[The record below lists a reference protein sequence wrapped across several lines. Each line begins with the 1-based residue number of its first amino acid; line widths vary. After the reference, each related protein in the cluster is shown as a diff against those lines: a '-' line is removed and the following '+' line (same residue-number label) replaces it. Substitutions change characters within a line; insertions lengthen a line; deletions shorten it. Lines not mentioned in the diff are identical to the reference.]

1 MIEVS
6 HLKKRYGEKYA
17 VNDISFNVNEGE
29 ILGFL
34 GPNGAGKS
42 TTMNIITGYLSSNEG
57 SVKVAGIDVLENP
70 VEAKKH
76 IGFLPEL
83 PPLYLDMTVKEYLNF
98 VYGLKGCKLPREA
111 HLGEICDLVKI
122 SGVYNRMIKNLS
134 KGYRQRVG
142 IAQALVGNPD
152 VLILDEP
159 TVGLDPKQIIEI
171 RTLIKHL
178 SKKHTVILSSHILP
192 EVQSV
197 CERIVIINRGII
209 VADDT
214 AANLSNQIS
223 GDRRLI
229 IRVAGPEETV
239 MRAITGISGVKA
251 VESLGI
257 RESGSFDF
265 QVETEQGKDVRKP
278 LFNVLADRRWPI
290 LSLDS
295 GEMTLEDIFLK
306 LTSEDVVNKIKRTR
320 KKEAAKPKYEDNPK
334 YNRIVDKTELEAE
347 NTEIDEYLS
356 GVEAQQKPETAQT
369 ETDNSAETKEEGKE

>member
-6 HLKKRYGEKYA
+6 HLTKRYGENYA
-17 VNDISFNVNEGE
+17 VNDISFEVNDGE

-57 SVKVAGIDVLENP
+57 TVKIAGVDVLDNP

-83 PPLYLDMTVKEYLNF
+83 PPLYLDMTVREYLNF
-98 VYGLKGCKLPREA
+98 VYNLKGCKLPRDA
-111 HLGEICDLVKI
+111 HLEEICNLVKI
-122 SGVYNRMIKNLS
+122 SGVYDRMIKNLS

-178 SKKHTVILSSHILP
+178 GQKHTVILSSHILP

-197 CERIVIINRGII
+197 CERIIIINKGII
-209 VADDT
+209 VADGTT
-214 AANLSNQIS
+214 AELSNKIS
-223 GDRRLI
+223 VDHRVV
-229 IRVAGPEETV
+229 IRVAGPEEPIK
-239 MRAITGISGVKA
+239 RAIQGISGVKN

-257 RESGSFDF
+257 RETGSFDF
-265 QVETEQGKDVRKP
+265 QVEAEPGKDIRKP
-278 LFNVLADRRWPI
+278 LFNLLADRRWPI

-306 LTSEDVVNKIKRTR
+306 LTSEDVVNRIKRKR
-320 KKEAAKPKYEDNPK
+320 RKEASKPAYKKDKEYEHIIDDKDLENENVGDAADGSAAANDSKSGSDGKKEA
-334 YNRIVDKTELEAE
+334 
-347 NTEIDEYLS
+347 
-356 GVEAQQKPETAQT
+356 
-369 ETDNSAETKEEGKE
+369 EEK

>member
-6 HLKKRYGEKYA
+6 HLTKRYGEKYA
-17 VNDISFNVNEGE
+17 VNDISFDVNEGE

-34 GPNGAGKS
+34 GPNGAGKT

-57 SVKVAGIDVLENP
+57 SVKIAGIDILENP

-98 VYGLKGCKLPREA
+98 AYDLKGSKLPREA
-111 HLGEICDLVKI
+111 HLSEICDLVKI
-122 SGVYNRMIKNLS
+122 SGVYPRLIKNLS

-197 CERIVIINRGII
+197 CERIVIINKGII
-209 VADDT
+209 VANDT
-214 AANLSNQIS
+214 AVNLSNQLS
-223 GDRRLI
+223 GDHRLVV
-229 IRVAGPEETV
+229 RVAGPEETV
-239 MRAITGISGVKA
+239 HRAISGISGVKL
-251 VESLGI
+251 VTSLGI
-257 RESGSFDF
+257 RENGSYDF
-265 QVETEQGKDVRKP
+265 QIETEQNKDVRRP
-278 LFNVLADRRWPI
+278 MFNLLADRRWPI

-306 LTSEDVVNKIKRTR
+306 LTSEDVVDKINRKR
-320 KKEAAKPKYEDNPK
+320 KKEAAKKSYDSNPK
-334 YNRIVDKTELEAE
+334 YKPMVDKNEIEQDNEA
-347 NTEIDEYLS
+347 IDEYLKE
-356 GVEAQQKPETAQT
+356 VESEQDVDTLKNKGDEQ
-369 ETDNSAETKEEGKE
+369 